1 MSTTTQTTADGDPL
15 AAIPTPRI
23 GDGQRL
29 SATFLLSL
37 IVHAVLLL
45 GVGFAIS
52 KAAPV
57 VPTLDVILTQ
67 VQTPL
72 TPKQADFL
80 AQAANQGGGEHDTST
95 RPTDPQ
101 VGDTPTP
108 QDGVAARE
116 LQAQAPTLQPP
127 PQTRVVTTH
136 DSPQSTATASDTSP
150 QGDRPLPPGQQRVD
164 MDMSEARLAAEI
176 DEQTRQYAKRPKR
189 KYVSASTREYAYA
202 TYLRQWVDRVQR
214 VGNLNYPEEARRRKL
229 QGSVMIGID
238 IRRDGTIDSLQLLR
252 SSGNKLLDD
261 AALRIARLA
270 EPYPP
275 LPKTSDNLDVLHV
288 VRTWEFLP
296 GGEIVDR

>member
-1 MSTTTQTTADGDPL
+1 MPAVTP
-15 AAIPTPRI
+15 PRI
-23 GDGQRL
+23 SEGQRL

-37 IVHAVLLL
+37 AVHAVLLL

-80 AQAANQGGGEHDTST
+80 AQAANQGGGEHDKTT

-101 VGDTPTP
+101 VGDTPSP
-108 QDGVAARE
+108 QEGVAARE

-127 PQTRVVTTH
+127 PETRVVTTH
-136 DSPQSTATASDTSP
+136 DSPLATATASDTSP
-150 QGDRPLPPGQQRVD
+150 RGDRPLPPGERRVD
-164 MDMSEARLAAEI
+164 VDMSEARLAAEI
-176 DEQTRQYAKRPKR
+176 DEQTRQYAKRPKT

-202 TYLRQWVDRVQR
+202 SYLRQWVDRVQR
-214 VGNLNYPEEARRRKL
+214 VGNLNYPEEARRRRL
-229 QGSVMIGID
+229 QGSVMIGIG
-238 IRRDGTIDSLQLLR
+238 IRRDGSIESLQLVR
-252 SSGNKLLDD
+252 SSGNRTLDD

-275 LPKTSDNLDVLHV
+275 LPKTSDNLDVLNV

>member
-1 MSTTTQTTADGDPL
+1 M
-15 AAIPTPRI
+15 

-37 IVHAVLLL
+37 AVHAVLLL

-80 AQAANQGGGEHDTST
+80 AQAANQGGGEHDKST

-101 VGDTPTP
+101 IGDTPTP

-127 PQTRVVTTH
+127 PETRVVTTH
-136 DSPQSTATASDTSP
+136 DSPQVAATASDTSP
-150 QGDRPLPPGQQRVD
+150 PGDRPLPPGRERVD

-229 QGSVMIGID
+229 QGSVMIAID
-238 IRRDGTIDSLQLLR
+238 IRRDGTIENLSITR
-252 SSGNKLLDD
+252 SSGNKTLDD

-275 LPKTSDNLDVLHV
+275 LPKTQDGLDVLQV
-288 VRTWEFLP
+288 TRTWEFLP
-296 GGEIVDR
+296 AGEIVDR

>member
-1 MSTTTQTTADGDPL
+1 MSTPSDALP
-15 AAIPTPRI
+15 AVNPPRI
-23 GDGQRL
+23 SEGQRL

-37 IVHAVLLL
+37 AVHAVLLL

-80 AQAANQGGGEHDTST
+80 AQAANQGGGEHDKTT

-101 VGDTPTP
+101 VGDTPSP
-108 QDGVAARE
+108 QEGVAARE

-127 PQTRVVTTH
+127 PETRVVTTH
-136 DSPQSTATASDTSP
+136 DSPLATATASDTSP
-150 QGDRPLPPGQQRVD
+150 RGDRPLPPGERRVD
-164 MDMSEARLAAEI
+164 IDMSEARLAAEI
-176 DEQTRQYAKRPKR
+176 DEQTRQYAKRPKT

-202 TYLRQWVDRVQR
+202 GYLRQWVDRVQR
-214 VGNLNYPEEARRRKL
+214 VGNLNYPEEARRRRL
-229 QGSVMIGID
+229 QGSVMIGIG
-238 IRRDGTIDSLQLLR
+238 IRRDGSIESLQLVR
-252 SSGNKLLDD
+252 SSGNRILDD

-275 LPKTSDNLDVLHV
+275 LPKTSDNLDVLNV

>member
-1 MSTTTQTTADGDPL
+1 MSTPSDALPAVTP
-15 AAIPTPRI
+15 PRI
-23 GDGQRL
+23 SEGQRL

-37 IVHAVLLL
+37 AVHAVLLL

-80 AQAANQGGGEHDTST
+80 AQAANQGGGEHDKTT

-101 VGDTPTP
+101 VGDTPSP
-108 QDGVAARE
+108 QEGVAARE

-127 PQTRVVTTH
+127 PETRVVTTH
-136 DSPQSTATASDTSP
+136 DSPLATATASDTSP
-150 QGDRPLPPGQQRVD
+150 RGDRPLPPGERRVD
-164 MDMSEARLAAEI
+164 VDMSEARLAAEI
-176 DEQTRQYAKRPKR
+176 DEQTRQYAKRPKT

-202 TYLRQWVDRVQR
+202 SYLRQWVDRVQR
-214 VGNLNYPEEARRRKL
+214 VGNLNYPEEARRRRL
-229 QGSVMIGID
+229 QGSVMIGIG
-238 IRRDGTIDSLQLLR
+238 IRRDGSIESLQLVR
-252 SSGNKLLDD
+252 SSGNRTLDD

-275 LPKTSDNLDVLHV
+275 LPKTSDNLDVLNV